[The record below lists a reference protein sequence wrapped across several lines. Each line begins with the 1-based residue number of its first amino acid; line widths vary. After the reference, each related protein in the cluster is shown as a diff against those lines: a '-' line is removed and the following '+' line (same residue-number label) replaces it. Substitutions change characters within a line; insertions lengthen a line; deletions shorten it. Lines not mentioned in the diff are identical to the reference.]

1 MSQPSPTLVV
11 HGGAYDIP
19 TETHQ
24 AHVEGCRRAAEAG
37 WAVLARGGPALD
49 AVEAAVR
56 VMEDDPTFDAGYG
69 SFLNAA
75 GEVELDAIIMD
86 GRDLDLGAVA
96 AVQRVRHPV
105 TLARLVMT
113 ASEHALL
120 AGAGAEAFARQH
132 GLPVCSTEELLAGR
146 ELERWRAAYASGNP
160 HEWEPFGNAQGG
172 PFGNAQGGPFGNAQ
186 GGPFGNAQ
194 GGPFGV
200 ACPEQGRGAQGR
212 SSGIVPPDTVGA
224 VALDADGN
232 LAAATSTGGTFNK
245 LPGRVGDSP
254 LVGCG
259 AYADNRT
266 GAVSATGLG
275 EALMKVVIAKT
286 ACDFIASGMTAQQ
299 AADAAIAVLA
309 GRTTGEG
316 GLIVLDRLGGV
327 GIAHNT
333 PYIAH
338 AVITAGRKVIT
349 GIE

>member
-1 MSQPSPTLVV
+1 
-11 HGGAYDIP
+11 
-19 TETHQ
+19 
-24 AHVEGCRRAAEAG
+24 
-37 WAVLARGGPALD
+37 
-49 AVEAAVR
+49 
-56 VMEDDPTFDAGYG
+56 
-69 SFLNAA
+69 
-75 GEVELDAIIMD
+75 
-86 GRDLDLGAVA
+86 
-96 AVQRVRHPV
+96 
-105 TLARLVMT
+105 VMT
-113 ASEHALL
+113 ESEHALL
-120 AGAGAEAFARQH
+120 AGAGAEAFARQY
-132 GLPVCSTEELLAGR
+132 GLPVCSTEDLLAGR
-146 ELERWRAAYASGNP
+146 ELERWRAAHASGNP
-160 HEWEPFGNAQGG
+160 HDWE
-172 PFGNAQGGPFGNAQ
+172 
-186 GGPFGNAQ
+186 
-194 GGPFGV
+194 PFGV
-200 ACPEQGRGAQGR
+200 ACPEQSRGAQDRPLGVAP
-212 SSGIVPPDTVGA
+212 SDTVGA

-286 ACDFIASGMTAQQ
+286 ACDFIARGVTAQE

-338 AVITAGRKVIT
+338 AVITAGRKVIA

>member
-1 MSQPSPTLVV
+1 MSQPSPTIVV

-24 AHVEGCRRAAEAG
+24 AHMDGCRRAAEAG

-160 HEWEPFGNAQGG
+160 HAWEPFGGAQGG
-172 PFGNAQGGPFGNAQ
+172 PFGAP
-186 GGPFGNAQ
+186 
-194 GGPFGV
+194 
-200 ACPEQGRGAQGR
+200 
-212 SSGIVPPDTVGA
+212 SDTVGA

-286 ACDFIASGMTAQQ
+286 ACDFIARGMTAQE

-327 GIAHNT
+327 GVAHNT
-333 PYIAH
+333 PYVAH